1 MSIFVFFL
9 ISFCLPVCLWLSLAH
24 INTTSLILVFSIMPI
39 LLWENCFSHFSYFSI
54 CCLTATLR
62 KRPRLFFF
70 YSLFIVKK
78 INLEFSVFFYS
89 QPYERLIL
97 KLSFAT
103 SGSKVE
109 KSNNREQTVKNMI
122 NFSKIRR
129 KKTVMISGLKLNQ
142 FLVNINRNERCLHKL

>member
-1 MSIFVFFL
+1 MKIVSPTFLSSRFAVTQLLLGNDLVFF
-9 ISFCLPVCLWLSLAH
+9 FFV
-24 INTTSLILVFSIMPI
+24 
-39 LLWENCFSHFSYFSI
+39 
-54 CCLTATLR
+54 
-62 KRPRLFFF
+62 FF